1 MIIKDWCQ
9 ELSCLPKSV
18 WAAYAKSREP
28 LTGRLT
34 REEYENF
41 FHAADLCGMEL
52 AQKTRRQWGD
62 VSCGELAEKL
72 GVRVER
78 LPMPDGDGLLTFAIF
93 EEPDLI
99 RVYTDNADA
108 TRSLIETS
116 GGNEFIGDV
125 DICEMLLAHELFHVL
140 QLKEPE
146 LYVNKKH
153 IRLWK
158 LGPWIRESRLPSLE
172 EVAAMAFARELL
184 QMPTTPYLY
193 DVLMLLP
200 QATEQAE
207 KLYHNL
213 QLWKEEVSPCE

>member
-1 MIIKDWCQ
+1 MIKTWCQ
-9 ELSCLPKSV
+9 ELSCLPDSV

-28 LTGRLT
+28 LSGRLT
-34 REEYENF
+34 RQEYETHY
-41 FHAADLCGMEL
+41 HAARKCGMEL
-52 AQKTRRQWGD
+52 AQKIRRQWGD
-62 VSCGELAEKL
+62 IPCAELADKL

-78 LPMPDGDGLLTFAIF
+78 LPMPDGDGILTFAVF

-108 TRSLIETS
+108 TQNLIEAS

-125 DICEMLLAHELFHVL
+125 DIYEMLLAHELFHVL
-140 QLKEPE
+140 QLKEPD
-146 LYVNKKH
+146 LYVNQKH
-153 IRLWK
+153 VRLWK
-158 LGPWIRESRLPSLE
+158 IGPWIRESRLLSLE
-172 EVAAMAFARELL
+172 EVAAMAFAQELL
-184 QMPTTPYLY
+184 QMRANPYLY

-213 QLWKEEVSPCE
+213 QVWKEEVSPSE